1 MNKFW
6 GGATWVFTIV
16 LGAFVNKIVPEN
28 WVYITG
34 FIFGTAATTILIASK
49 DD

>member
-1 MNKFW
+1 MSKFW
-6 GGATWVFTIV
+6 GGAAWLFTII
-16 LGAFVNKIVPEN
+16 LGALVNKIVPEN

-34 FIFGTAATTILIASK
+34 FIFGAVSITILIASK

>member
-1 MNKFW
+1 MSKFW
-6 GGATWVFTIV
+6 GGATWLSTII
-16 LGAFVNKIVPEN
+16 LGALVNKIVPEN

-34 FIFGTAATTILIASK
+34 FIFGTAATTILIASR